1 MQQTETLIYGNY
13 YHIYNRGINSC
24 DLYRDADNYEH
35 FLNLYDKYISPIAD
49 TYAWVLM
56 PNHFHLLLRI
66 KDEKEILSSSNLT
79 GFKNLSGLCQA
90 QNTHQNLSGL
100 NQAHNTLQNLSG
112 IRLPYKHFSDLFN
125 AYSKAFNKRF
135 NRHGSLFERPF
146 KRKVIDNEIYLKQ
159 VLLYIHN
166 NPIHHGFCEHPM
178 EYAWSSY
185 LSCISLKPTKLKR
198 DIIIGWFDDL
208 ANFKT
213 IHNQKI
219 EITAIEKLLEI

>member
-24 DLYRDADNYEH
+24 DLFRDADNYEH

-79 GFKNLSGLCQA
+79 GFKNLSGLGQA

-100 NQAHNTLQNLSG
+100 NQAQNTLQNLSG
-112 IRLPYKHFSDLFN
+112 IRLPFKHFSDLFN

-166 NPIHHGFCEHPM
+166 NPVHHGFCEHPM

-213 IHNQKI
+213 IHNQNI

>member
-24 DLYRDADNYEH
+24 DLFRDADNYEH

-79 GFKNLSGLCQA
+79 GFKNLSGLGQA
-90 QNTHQNLSGL
+90 QNTHQNLSCL
-100 NQAHNTLQNLSG
+100 NQAQNTLQNLSS

-166 NPIHHGFCEHPM
+166 NPVHHGFCEHPM

-213 IHNQKI
+213 IHNQNI